1 MVSDFFSTF
10 PEVKFPKHQLIF
22 GPGQPLKT
30 IYYLESGQV
39 RMYSISETG
48 KELTLHLFTPKSYLP
63 IMLSL
68 ANAQNEY
75 FFETTMETSAR
86 EIPLNEVVEY
96 LKTHPE
102 EQHDLLVRFSKAIVG
117 LTTRIQSLST
127 LNTTEQ
133 IESLLDY
140 LESHH
145 SLTDPTNQELANWLG
160 TARETVSRK
169 RKN

>member
-1 MVSDFFSTF
+1 MATDFFSSF
-10 PEVKFPKHQLIF
+10 PEVSFAKHQLIF
-22 GPGQPLKT
+22 GPGQPLTT

-39 RMYSISETG
+39 RMYAISETG
-48 KELTLHLFTPKSYLP
+48 KELTLHLFTPGSYLP

-68 ANAQNEY
+68 SGVENEY
-75 FFETTMETSAR
+75 FFETTESTKTR
-86 EIPLNEVVEY
+86 EIPATEMMEY

-102 EQHDLLVRFSKAIVG
+102 EQQDLLVRFSKAIVG
-117 LTTRIQSLST
+117 LITRIQSLST
-127 LNTTEQ
+127 LNTAEQ
-133 IESLLDY
+133 IESLLEY

-145 SLTDPTNQELANWLG
+145 NLTDPTNQELANWLG